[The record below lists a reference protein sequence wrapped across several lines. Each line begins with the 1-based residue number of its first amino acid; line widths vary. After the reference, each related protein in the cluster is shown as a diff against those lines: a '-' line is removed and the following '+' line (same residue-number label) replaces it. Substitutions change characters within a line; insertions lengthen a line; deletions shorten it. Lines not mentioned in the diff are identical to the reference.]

1 MLIVCPNCQTSYDV
15 SASSLGAEGR
25 SVRCVRCKE
34 VWFATPVQEEAD
46 QHAASAAETAGA
58 VSAASASAQ
67 YRRGAGAGAAEPD
80 PGAGTGSEWSEG
92 DVADGDDSSIDANLA
107 ARAASRS
114 KVRFEDPPSGG
125 GDRTGMDDDGLAAHV
140 APPLAPAADD
150 AATTLHDPSA
160 DIESFAT
167 RRARRAAARPQSKNW
182 RPSLATVTFTLIAI
196 NAVLIGWRSDVVR
209 VMPQTASLFA
219 AIGLP
224 VNLRGLA
231 FTDVTTTRE
240 THDGVTVVLVQGTI
254 ANVSKQTREVP
265 RIRLAMKNDAGA
277 EVYSWTALPER
288 TVLAPGD
295 AEPFQTQLA
304 SPPPE
309 GHAVLVRFFNRHDV
323 AAGGQ

>member
-1 MLIVCPNCQTSYDV
+1 MLIVCPNCQTSYEV
-15 SASSLGAEGR
+15 SAVSLGAEGR

-34 VWFATPVQEEAD
+34 VWFATPAQEGAD
-46 QHAASAAETAGA
+46 QPSAPAAPAAAA

-67 YRRGAGAGAAEPD
+67 YRRGAGAGIAEPD
-80 PGAGTGSEWSEG
+80 IGGRWG
-92 DVADGDDSSIDANLA
+92 DGDPADGDDPSIDANLA
-107 ARAASRS
+107 ARAADRS
-114 KVRFEDPPSGG
+114 TVHFEDPPPRRDS
-125 GDRTGMDDDGLAAHV
+125 GDRGGMDDAALAAHV
-140 APPLAPAADD
+140 APPLAPVADD
-150 AATTLHDPSA
+150 AATAPHDPSA
-160 DIESFAT
+160 NIESFAA
-167 RRARRAAARPQSKNW
+167 RRARREAARRQGRNW
-182 RPSLATVTFTLIAI
+182 RPSLATVIFTLLAI

-277 EVYSWTALPER
+277 EVYAWTALPDR

-295 AEPFQTQLA
+295 TEPFQTQLA

-309 GHAVLVRFFNRHDV
+309 GQAVLVRFFNRHDI
-323 AAGGQ
+323 ASGGQ